1 MCNKSILQVTWWVFS
16 TVDHEIRNIHLKKKK
31 CCTCLYSCCELINT
45 HQLDTN
51 DNQMYTTAISSS
63 YLPKPSSWSWCN
75 ALPDLTLGRN
85 MMGGAWVHANQMVL
99 RVVICRLKSSSVGAF
114 TWSSLRWFQLVVVW
128 TKRKRKKKKEK
139 NEFLCCSVFEWGT
152 KKGFEFSVA
161 FLFINVLHCEV
172 LEFCWSNLSF
182 VCWKR

>member
-1 MCNKSILQVTWWVFS
+1 MCNKSSLQVTWWVFS
-16 TVDHEIRNIHLKKKK
+16 AVDHEIRNIHLKKKK

-99 RVVICRLKSSSVGAF
+99 RVVICHLKSSSVGAF
-114 TWSSLRWFQLVVVW
+114 TWSSLRWFQSVVVW
-128 TKRKRKKKKEK
+128 TKKKSSCVVQYLSE
-139 NEFLCCSVFEWGT
+139 ELRRVWS
-152 KKGFEFSVA
+152 
-161 FLFINVLHCEV
+161 LVLLVC
-172 LEFCWSNLSF
+172 LYYSLLWSPILLLA
-182 VCWKR
+182 